1 MGISNNTMLV
11 INGCV
16 HYYLQMIRGDS
27 KDYNLLDNWVRGLKI
42 TSNILSCEIG
52 VREGLGSKI
61 IMDGIRTLAT
71 KSFNHIGIDPYG
83 NLKYQHYDNSPAY
96 TADYTN
102 DMRLQL
108 EKDLSDY
115 KEFKLFHMTDKEFM
129 RRYPEYGPFHLVHF
143 DGPHM
148 TRHVLNE
155 ALFFAERSEQYTRF
169 IFDDFKGYNMP
180 LISDALGYYGFKE
193 IDKGDNKIC
202 LERQIQ

>member
-1 MGISNNTMLV
+1 MLV

-16 HYYLQMIRGDS
+16 YYYLQMIRGDS

-61 IMDGIRTLAT
+61 IMDCIRTLAT
-71 KSFNHIGIDPYG
+71 GSFNHIGIDPYG

-148 TRHVLNE
+148 TRDVLNE
-155 ALFFAERSEQYTRF
+155 AVYFAERSIINTRF

-180 LISDALGYYGFKE
+180 LISNVLEYYGFKE

-202 LERQIQ
+202 LEKLIQQ

>member
-1 MGISNNTMLV
+1 
-11 INGCV
+11 
-16 HYYLQMIRGDS
+16 MIRGDS
-27 KDYNLLDNWVRGLKI
+27 KDYNLLDNWVRGLKVE
-42 TSNILSCEIG
+42 TSKILTCEIG

-61 IMDGIRTLAT
+61 IMDGIRGQAT
-71 KSFNHIGIDPYG
+71 GDYMHVGIDPYG
-83 NLKYQHYDNSPAY
+83 NLKYQHYDNSPEY

-129 RRYPEYGPFHLVHF
+129 RRYPEYGPFNLVHF
-143 DGPHM
+143 DVPHM
-148 TRHVLNE
+148 TRHVLHE
-155 ALFFAERSEQYTRF
+155 AIFFAERSEQYTRF

-180 LISDALGYYGFKE
+180 LIADALGYYGFKE

-202 LERQIQ
+202 LEKQIQ

>member
-1 MGISNNTMLV
+1 
-11 INGCV
+11 
-16 HYYLQMIRGDS
+16 MIRGDS
-27 KDYNLLDNWVRGLKI
+27 KDYNLLDNWVRGLKLQSGKVL
-42 TSNILSCEIG
+42 TCEIG

-61 IMDGIRTLAT
+61 IMDGIRGQAT
-71 KSFNHIGIDPYG
+71 GDYVHIGIDPYG

-102 DMRLQL
+102 EMRLQL

-129 RRYPEYGPFHLVHF
+129 RRYPEYGPFNLVHF

-148 TRHVLNE
+148 TKDVLNE
-155 ALFFAERSEQYTRF
+155 AIYFAERSTTYTRF

-180 LISDALGYYGFKE
+180 LISQSLQYYGFKE
-193 IDKGDNKIC
+193 IDKGENKIC